1 MNSLAALL
9 TVSGVSLVLAGCGG
23 GGSESANAPEVAVDS
38 AQTSA
43 TLFDQRIVRGAFDY
57 DANGIADATEEF
69 AYDSQG
75 RQIQRRYVYSDDG
88 VRDLDTSDERVNQ
101 VQDSTYDSA
110 GNLLTNLTTRAD
122 GSTSRAMLQYGTDG
136 LLNRMEVE
144 VRDGGGALL
153 SQEYFLYTYTG
164 GRLTEMVVQLDS
176 GLPAMRQTLSYGL
189 DGLPAVATTKSLIGP
204 VGPDSRTEYE
214 WNSDKTIRAK
224 RMDVDGDGV
233 FEEVFSYDY
242 VAGRLTRSEKKMG
255 GRYASL
261 PGAATYN
268 FAYDTVGRLERIDV
282 DLGSNGSIDAT
293 NAVNFAAGACRT
305 YKMPMLVPLVTATGH
320 GSSADAVVNPCG
332 A

>member
-1 MNSLAALL
+1 MNRLSSLLM
-9 TVSGVSLVLAGCGG
+9 VSGMSLVLTGCGG
-23 GGSESANAPEVAVDS
+23 GGSESANAPEAAADS
-38 AQTSA
+38 APTNV
-43 TLFDQRIVRGAFDY
+43 TVFDQRIVRGAFDY

-88 VRDLDTSDERVNQ
+88 VRDLDTSDERVDQ

-122 GSTSRAMLQYGTDG
+122 GRTSRAMLQYGADG
-136 LLNRMEVE
+136 LLTRMEVV

-153 SQEYFLYTYTG
+153 SQENFLYTYMS

-176 GLPAMRQTLSYGL
+176 GLPVMRQTLSYGS
-189 DGLPAVATTKSLIGP
+189 DGLPAVATTTRLIGP

-214 WNSDKTIRAK
+214 WNSDN
-224 RMDVDGDGV
+224 
-233 FEEVFSYDY
+233 
-242 VAGRLTRSEKKMG
+242 
-255 GRYASL
+255 ASL
-261 PGAATYN
+261 PGAATYT

-282 DLGSNGSIDAT
+282 DIGSNGSIDAT
-293 NAVNFAAGACRT
+293 NAVNFAAGACLT
-305 YKMPMLVPLVTATGH
+305 YKMPMFVPLVTATGL

-332 A
+332 V